1 MEILNQVEVRV
12 LGSLIEKEFTTP
24 EYYPLTLNALV
35 NACNQKSSREPV
47 VNYDEQ
53 EVKQALSL
61 LREKKLVRM
70 VEDTGRAAKYRET
83 LKEELAL
90 SQKEVAALCI
100 LMLRGAQTPGEIKGR
115 SGRIYNFQSLE
126 ETEETLQALTDRA
139 EGALASKLERQA
151 GMKER
156 RYSHLLSGAPEI
168 QEVSFEKKPTGMEE
182 RVVTLEGELESLKL
196 EIEELKSAFALF
208 KKQFE

>member
-1 MEILNQVEVRV
+1 
-12 LGSLIEKEFTTP
+12 
-24 EYYPLTLNALV
+24 
-35 NACNQKSSREPV
+35 
-47 VNYDEQ
+47 
-53 EVKQALSL
+53 
-61 LREKKLVRM
+61 M

-83 LKEELAL
+83 FKEELAL

-126 ETEETLQALTDRA
+126 ETEEVLQALTDRA
-139 EGALASKLERQA
+139 EGALASKLERQT

-156 RYSHLLSGAPEI
+156 LFS
-168 QEVSFEKKPTGMEE
+168 
-182 RVVTLEGELESLKL
+182 LEGELERLKL
-196 EIEELKSAFALF
+196 EIEELKSAFARF

>member
-53 EVKQALSL
+53 EVKEALSL

-115 SGRIYNFQSLE
+115 TGRIYNFQSLE
-126 ETEETLQALTDRA
+126 ETEEVLQALTDRA

-156 RYSHLLSGAPEI
+156 RYSQLLSGVPEI
-168 QEVSFEKKPTGMEE
+168 QEVSVEKKPTGLEE